1 MSIGEPRWED
11 EMSDEKIDNP
21 VFLYTTKLVPVGLF
35 ATHDSFEKLQ
45 DYADQHNGSEAAI
58 AALFIGLTYNTCA
71 AVMEEAL
78 VGEMPASH
86 LGRILSLVDAMAAAT
101 DLPEGGEK

>member
-1 MSIGEPRWED
+1 
-11 EMSDEKIDNP
+11 MSDEKIDNP

-35 ATHDSFEKLQ
+35 ATHDTFEKLQ
-45 DYADQHNGSEAAI
+45 DYADRYNGSEAAI

-78 VGEMPASH
+78 VGTVSADT
-86 LGRILSLVDAMAAAT
+86 LDKMAGLFIGLT
-101 DLPEGGEK
+101 IDLPEGGEK